1 MKMVRMDDISKLNL
15 AGMTADSRAIKP
27 GYLFA
32 AIPGTQLD
40 GRDFIPSAL
49 DKGATAILAPHDL
62 DDSQLPE
69 EIAIITDSNPRRRLA
84 KLAAEFYQP
93 QPSTA
98 VAVTGTN
105 GKSSV
110 ADFTR
115 QLWMMLDKPAASI
128 GTLGVVA
135 PGHEG
140 GYGLTTPDPV
150 DLHKALHELQQEGV
164 NHVAMEASSH
174 GLDMY
179 RLDGLSF
186 KVAAFTN
193 LTQDHLDYHGSMEI
207 YRSSKLR
214 LFDELLEKGGTAVV
228 NTAAAEYDAI
238 QNIGQERGFKILAYG
253 INHGQI
259 RCQDV
264 KATGTGYDLI
274 LDIMGERF
282 EIAFPL
288 PGKFQIENALCAL
301 GMIMATGVEARK
313 VAPLLANLQGVRGR
327 LEKIGSFNGADIFV
341 DFAHTPDALKTVLN
355 TIRPHTENNLHVVFG
370 CGGDRDRKK
379 RPLMGKA
386 CLENAD
392 IAILTDDNPRS
403 EDPTDIRADVTA
415 ECPNVVEIGGRA
427 TAIQMAV
434 KSLKQGDILIVAGKG
449 HEQGQI
455 VGDKTLPF
463 DDAEEVR
470 KAIKLAE
477 ESL

>member
-1 MKMVRMDDISKLNL
+1 MVRMDDISKLNL

-49 DKGATAILAPHDL
+49 DKGATAILGPHDL

-135 PGHEG
+135 PGHDG

-193 LTQDHLDYHGSMEI
+193 LSQDHLDYHGSMEI
-207 YRSSKLR
+207 YRASKLR

-228 NTAAAEYDAI
+228 NTAATEYDAI

-301 GMIMATGVEARK
+301 GMIMATGIEAKK

-403 EDPTDIRADVTA
+403 EDPADIRADVTA
-415 ECPNVVEIGGRA
+415 ECPDVVEIGGRA

-463 DDAEEVR
+463 DDADEVR